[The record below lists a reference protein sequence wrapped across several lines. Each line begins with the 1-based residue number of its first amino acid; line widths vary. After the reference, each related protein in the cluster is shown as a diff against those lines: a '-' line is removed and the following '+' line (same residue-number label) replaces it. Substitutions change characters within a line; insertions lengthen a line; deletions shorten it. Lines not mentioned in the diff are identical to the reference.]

1 MNEEINKTIKSRLNR
16 ASGQI
21 QGVSRMV
28 EERRYCIDV
37 IRQIRAAKSALSA
50 LEGIIL
56 ERHLQTCVTQ
66 ALTSKDKAQ
75 SNEKIA
81 EILGLFR
88 EAQK

>member
-1 MNEEINKTIKSRLNR
+1 MNKTIASRLNR
-16 ASGQI
+16 ASGQV
-21 QGVSRMV
+21 QGVGRMI
-28 EERRYCIDV
+28 EEGRYCIDV

-66 ALTSKDKAQ
+66 ALTSKDEAQ
-75 SNEKIA
+75 SHEKID

>member
-1 MNEEINKTIKSRLNR
+1 MSDEIQKSIASRLNR
-16 ASGQI
+16 ASGQV
-21 QGVSRMV
+21 QGIGRMID
-28 EERRYCIDV
+28 EGRYCVDV

-50 LEGIIL
+50 LEGVVL

-66 ALTSKDKAQ
+66 ALTSNNE
-75 SNEKIA
+75 SNSQEKID